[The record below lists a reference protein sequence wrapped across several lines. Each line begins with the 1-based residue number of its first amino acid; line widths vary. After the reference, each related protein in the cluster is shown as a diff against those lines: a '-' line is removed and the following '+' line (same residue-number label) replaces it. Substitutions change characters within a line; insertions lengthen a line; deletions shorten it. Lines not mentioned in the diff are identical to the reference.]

1 MEKSY
6 RYLGYVFL
14 LLIPL
19 TIVGFFKTYIVQF
32 PTFENVK
39 YTFLHFHA
47 AIAMVW
53 VMLIIVQPFLI
64 SYKKFTWHR
73 KLGVLSYIVFPLL
86 ILSFVPTVFNNLN
99 SDTPKNAFF
108 AIGDG
113 LLLIVFYCLAINYRK
128 KSSLH
133 MRYMIA
139 ATMVLL
145 GPTIGRI
152 LPNIFGFAE
161 LATQNIQFAIILSLL
176 IALIILDIRNR
187 KNYNSYLI
195 AIGSW
200 SVHQSVFYYY
210 FLV

>member
-6 RYLGYVFL
+6 SYLGYVFL

-19 TIVGFFKTYIVQF
+19 IMVGFFKTYLVQF

-39 YTFLHFHA
+39 YTFLHIHA

-64 SYKKFTWHR
+64 SYKKFAWHR
-73 KLGVLSYIVFPLL
+73 KLGKLSYFIFPLL
-86 ILSFVPTVFNNLN
+86 LLSFVPTVINNLN
-99 SDTPKNAFF
+99 SDTPRNAFF

-113 LLLIVFYCLAINYRK
+113 LLLLLFYCLAIMYRK

-139 ATMVLL
+139 ATMVFL

-161 LATQNIQFAIILSLL
+161 LATQNIQFAIILSIL
-176 IALIILDIRNR
+176 IALIIFDIRNQ
-187 KNYNSYLI
+187 KNYYSYSI
-195 AIGSW
+195 AIAGW
-200 SVHQSVFYYY
+200 CVHQLVFYYY